1 MRIARALLVLVA
13 VCLPAC
19 YAAGWQIVLKDG
31 KTIECDGPPIIVD
44 GSYLFR
50 SASGEDGSLS
60 ADLVDLEKTDRAN
73 GVDPHPQWVE
83 IGPGGRVP
91 QQRPSAGT
99 AKPSGA
105 GILTLGDS
113 NFNNQVLA
121 AKGPVLV
128 EFWASWCGPC
138 KMFAPTVD
146 AIAGKYDG
154 KLTVG
159 TVDVDENEAM
169 VRSYRVAGTPSLLLF
184 KDGRV
189 VGRILGAVGQS
200 QIEQMLRANL

>member
-1 MRIARALLVLVA
+1 MRSVRALLALVA

-19 YAAGWQIVLKDG
+19 YAAGWQLILKDG
-31 KTIECDGPPIIVD
+31 KTIECDGPPIVVD
-44 GSYLFR
+44 GNYLFR

-60 ADLVDLEKTDRAN
+60 ADLVDLEKTAGAN

-83 IGPGGRVP
+83 IGPGNRAL
-91 QQRPSAGT
+91 QQRRSAGT
-99 AKPSGA
+99 ARPSGA
-105 GILTLGDS
+105 RILTLGDS
-113 NFNNQVLA
+113 NFNSRVLA

-138 KMFAPTVD
+138 REFAPTVD

-159 TVDVDENEAM
+159 TVDVDDNEAT
-169 VRSYRVAGTPSLLLF
+169 VARYRVAGTPSLLLF

-189 VGRILGAVGQS
+189 VGRILGAVGQP
-200 QIEQMLRANL
+200 QVEQMLRTNL

>member
-1 MRIARALLVLVA
+1 MRSARALLALVA
-13 VCLPAC
+13 VCLPAG
-19 YAAGWQIVLKDG
+19 YAAGWQLILKDG

-44 GSYLFR
+44 GNYLFR
-50 SASGEDGSLS
+50 SAHGEDGSLS
-60 ADLVDLEKTDRAN
+60 ADLVDPEKTARAN

-83 IGPGGRVP
+83 IGPGYRAP
-91 QQRPSAGT
+91 QQRRSAGT
-99 AKPSGA
+99 ARPSGA

-113 NFNNQVLA
+113 NFNSRVLG

-138 KMFAPTVD
+138 REFAPTVD

-159 TVDVDENEAM
+159 TVDVDENEAT

-189 VGRILGAVGQS
+189 VGRILGAVGQT
-200 QIEQMLRANL
+200 QVEQMLRANL

>member
-1 MRIARALLVLVA
+1 MRIALAFVVLVA
-13 VCLPAC
+13 VCLPAG
-19 YAAGWQIVLKDG
+19 YAAGWQLVRKDG
-31 KTIECDGPPIIVD
+31 KTIECDGPPIVID
-44 GSYLFR
+44 GNYLFR
-50 SASGEDGSLS
+50 TVAGEDGSLS
-60 ADLVDLEKTDRAN
+60 GDLVDVEKTDRAN

-83 IGPGGRVP
+83 IGPGNRAP
-91 QQRPSAGT
+91 QQRRSGGLG
-99 AKPSGA
+99 KPSGA
-105 GILTLGDS
+105 GILTLGES
-113 NFNNQVLA
+113 NFDSRVLG

-138 KMFAPTVD
+138 REFAPTVN
-146 AIAGKYDG
+146 AIASKYDG
-154 KLTVG
+154 RLTVG

-169 VRSYRVAGTPSLLLF
+169 VRNYRVAGTPSLLLF

>member
-1 MRIARALLVLVA
+1 MRIARALLALIA

-19 YAAGWQIVLKDG
+19 YAAGWQLILKDG
-31 KTIECDGPPIIVD
+31 KTVECDGPPVIVD
-44 GSYLFR
+44 GNYLFR

-60 ADLVDLEKTDRAN
+60 ADLVDLEMTARAN
-73 GVDPHPQWVE
+73 GVDPHPLWVE
-83 IGPGGRVP
+83 IGPRYRAP

-99 AKPSGA
+99 ARPSGA
-105 GILTLGDS
+105 GILMLGDS
-113 NFNNQVLA
+113 NFNRRVLG

-138 KMFAPTVD
+138 REFAPTVD

-169 VRSYRVAGTPSLLLF
+169 VKSYRVAGTPSLLLF

-189 VGRILGAVGQS
+189 VGRILGAVGQA

>member
-19 YAAGWQIVLKDG
+19 YAAGWQLILKDG
-31 KTIECDGPPIIVD
+31 KTIECDGPPIVVD
-44 GSYLFR
+44 GNYLFR

-83 IGPGGRVP
+83 IGPGGRTP
-91 QQRPSAGT
+91 QRRSVGTARPSG
-99 AKPSGA
+99 G
-105 GILTLGDS
+105 GIVTLGDS
-113 NFNNQVLA
+113 NFDSRVLG

-138 KMFAPTVD
+138 REFAPTVN

-159 TVDVDENEAM
+159 TVDVDENEAT
-169 VRSYRVAGTPSLLLF
+169 VRNCRVAGTPSLLLF